1 MPSEI
6 TSAKTIP
13 FPSTIPYINNGLEV
27 KPIASLPIDTA
38 FQADLNGN
46 DVADDRGGVPS
57 QISEIAVLPVGDKGF
72 TGNVYIDGILWGGNY
87 WTSGSSSTT
96 TIDYSFW
103 NSGTASFDDAYDDIA
118 QNPYDWFA
126 GEKASMVNALNTW
139 SGVANIQFLNAG
151 DNNASATLGFYNVGN
166 ADADGFLGA
175 FYPPGTDGQGIGY
188 FNWEGEGW
196 NVGGMA
202 QGDFGFITLIHELGH
217 GLGLAHPH
225 DNGGGSS
232 IYPGVTSPFGD
243 TGDYGLNQGVYT
255 TMSYNDGLVYSGGD
269 PGTLDYGYQGT
280 PMAFDIAAIQ
290 YLYGANNS
298 YKTGN
303 DTYFLPTANQS
314 GTYYSCIWDAGGID
328 TISGV
333 GALSGVTINLNDASL
348 NAAVDGAGAGG
359 YISSAKGI
367 FGGFTIANGAII
379 ENADGSAFADLIT
392 GNEFN
397 NTLNGGD
404 GNDTLNGG
412 DGNDTLNGGAGN
424 DSMNGGDGNDSL
436 DGGLG
441 IDTMNGG
448 NGSDTYI
455 VDNVGDVVAE
465 NFNDALGGVDTV
477 FSSVSYSLAPGTVSG
492 QQGYGIENLTLRG
505 SGNVN
510 GTGNGNN
517 NVLTGNSGNNTLDG
531 GLGADTMNGGDGS
544 DTYIVDNVGD
554 VVAESYNDALGGVD
568 TVLSSVSYSLSPGTV
583 SGQQGYGIENLT
595 LTGSGNINGTG
606 NGNNNVITGNS
617 GNNTLSGGDGNDTLN
632 GADGNDTLIGGA
644 GNDSLVGGN
653 GIDTASYS
661 TATAAVNVN
670 LSSGTATGG
679 AGIDTLSSIEA
690 VVGSN
695 YNDVLTGNSGN
706 NTLDGGLGAD
716 TMNGG
721 DGSDTYIV
729 DNVGDVVAES
739 YNDALGGV
747 DTVLSSVN
755 HTLGFGIENLTLTGS
770 ANINGTG
777 NGNNNVLTGNS
788 GNNTLSGG
796 DGNDTLNGGAGN
808 DTLNGGAGNDSVNGG
823 DGNDSLDGGLGI
835 DTMNGGDGN
844 DSYIVDNIGDVV
856 AESFNDSLG
865 GVDTVLSSVNHT
877 LGFGLENLTLTGS
890 ANINGTGNGNNNVL
904 TGNSGNNTLS
914 GGDGNDTLIGGAG
927 NDSLVGGNGK
937 DILTGGSGSD
947 KFTYTALSQSL
958 LANYDVITDYSSGDQ
973 IDAASSI
980 VAATLTT
987 SVGNAASLSAA
998 AISTVLTSGVFTAN
1012 SANAFTVTG
1021 LAGTFIAFNDA
1032 VAGFN
1037 SANDSLLF
1045 LQNYTLGS
1053 VSIV

>member
-1 MPSEI
+1 MHSEI
-6 TSAKTIP
+6 TFGKTIAS
-13 FPSTIPYINNGLEV
+13 PSTSPYINNGLEV
-27 KPIASLPIDTA
+27 KPIASLPIDSA
-38 FQADLNGN
+38 FQADLNGKGF
-46 DVADDRGGVPS
+46 ADDRGGIPS
-57 QISEIAVLPVGDKGF
+57 QISEIAVLPVGNKGF

-87 WTSGSSSTT
+87 WTSGSSPTT

-139 SGVANIQFLNAG
+139 SAVANIQFVDAG

-175 FYPPGTDGQGIGY
+175 FNPPGTDGEGIGY
-188 FNWEGEGW
+188 FNRQGEGW

-255 TMSYNDGLVYSGGD
+255 TMSYNDGLIYSGGD

-290 YLYGANNS
+290 YLYGANYS

-328 TISGV
+328 TISGIE
-333 GALSGVTINLNDASL
+333 ALSGVTINLNDASL

-359 YISSAKGI
+359 YISSANGI

-392 GNEFN
+392 GNEF
-397 NTLNGGD
+397 
-404 GNDTLNGG
+404 GN
-412 DGNDTLNGGAGN
+412 TLNGGAGN
-424 DSMNGGDGNDSL
+424 DTVNGGAGNDTVSGSDGNDSL
-436 DGGLG
+436 
-441 IDTMNGG
+441 N
-448 NGSDTYI
+448 
-455 VDNVGDVVAE
+455 
-465 NFNDALGGVDTV
+465 
-477 FSSVSYSLAPGTVSG
+477 
-492 QQGYGIENLTLRG
+492 
-505 SGNVN
+505 
-510 GTGNGNN
+510 
-517 NVLTGNSGNNTLDG
+517 G
-531 GLGADTMNGGDGS
+531 GLGADTMNGGDGN

-554 VVAESYNDALGGVD
+554 VVAESFNEALGGVD
-568 TVLSSVSYSLSPGTV
+568 TVLSSVSYSLSPGTA

-595 LTGSGNINGTG
+595 LTGSANINGTG

-617 GNNTLSGGDGNDTLN
+617 GNNTLD
-632 GADGNDTLIGGA
+632 GGA

-670 LSSGTATGG
+670 LGSGTATGG
-679 AGIDTLSSIEA
+679 AGTDTLSGVEA

-706 NTLDGGLGAD
+706 NTLQGGLGAD

-721 DGSDTYIV
+721 
-729 DNVGDVVAES
+729 A
-739 YNDALGGV
+739 
-747 DTVLSSVN
+747 
-755 HTLGFGIENLTLTGS
+755 
-770 ANINGTG
+770 
-777 NGNNNVLTGNS
+777 
-788 GNNTLSGG
+788 
-796 DGNDTLNGGAGN
+796 
-808 DTLNGGAGNDSVNGG
+808 
-823 DGNDSLDGGLGI
+823 
-835 DTMNGGDGN
+835 
-844 DSYIVDNIGDVV
+844 
-856 AESFNDSLG
+856 
-865 GVDTVLSSVNHT
+865 
-877 LGFGLENLTLTGS
+877 
-890 ANINGTGNGNNNVL
+890 
-904 TGNSGNNTLS
+904 
-914 GGDGNDTLIGGAG
+914 GNDTLIGGAD

-937 DILTGGSGSD
+937 DILTGGSGTD

-958 LANYDVITDYSSGDQ
+958 LGNYDVITDYTIGDQ

-987 SVGNAASLSAA
+987 SIGNAASLSAV
-998 AISTVLTSGVFTAN
+998 AISTVLTSGVSTAN

-1021 LAGTFIAFNDA
+1021 LAGIFIAFNDA

-1037 SANDSLLF
+1037 SANDSIIF

>member
-412 DGNDTLNGGAGN
+412 DGNDTLNGGDGN
-424 DSMNGGDGNDSL
+424 DSM
-436 DGGLG
+436 
-441 IDTMNGG
+441 
-448 NGSDTYI
+448 
-455 VDNVGDVVAE
+455 
-465 NFNDALGGVDTV
+465 
-477 FSSVSYSLAPGTVSG
+477 
-492 QQGYGIENLTLRG
+492 
-505 SGNVN
+505 
-510 GTGNGNN
+510 
-517 NVLTGNSGNNTLDG
+517 
-531 GLGADTMNGGDGS
+531 
-544 DTYIVDNVGD
+544 
-554 VVAESYNDALGGVD
+554 
-568 TVLSSVSYSLSPGTV
+568 
-583 SGQQGYGIENLT
+583 
-595 LTGSGNINGTG
+595 
-606 NGNNNVITGNS
+606 
-617 GNNTLSGGDGNDTLN
+617 
-632 GADGNDTLIGGA
+632 
-644 GNDSLVGGN
+644 
-653 GIDTASYS
+653 
-661 TATAAVNVN
+661 
-670 LSSGTATGG
+670 
-679 AGIDTLSSIEA
+679 
-690 VVGSN
+690 
-695 YNDVLTGNSGN
+695 
-706 NTLDGGLGAD
+706 
-716 TMNGG
+716 
-721 DGSDTYIV
+721 
-729 DNVGDVVAES
+729 
-739 YNDALGGV
+739 
-747 DTVLSSVN
+747 
-755 HTLGFGIENLTLTGS
+755 
-770 ANINGTG
+770 
-777 NGNNNVLTGNS
+777 
-788 GNNTLSGG
+788 
-796 DGNDTLNGGAGN
+796 
-808 DTLNGGAGNDSVNGG
+808 NGG

-856 AESFNDSLG
+856 AESFNDALG

>member
-477 FSSVSYSLAPGTVSG
+477 
-492 QQGYGIENLTLRG
+492 
-505 SGNVN
+505 
-510 GTGNGNN
+510 
-517 NVLTGNSGNNTLDG
+517 
-531 GLGADTMNGGDGS
+531 
-544 DTYIVDNVGD
+544 
-554 VVAESYNDALGGVD
+554 
-568 TVLSSVSYSLSPGTV
+568 
-583 SGQQGYGIENLT
+583 
-595 LTGSGNINGTG
+595 
-606 NGNNNVITGNS
+606 
-617 GNNTLSGGDGNDTLN
+617 
-632 GADGNDTLIGGA
+632 
-644 GNDSLVGGN
+644 
-653 GIDTASYS
+653 
-661 TATAAVNVN
+661 
-670 LSSGTATGG
+670 
-679 AGIDTLSSIEA
+679 
-690 VVGSN
+690 
-695 YNDVLTGNSGN
+695 
-706 NTLDGGLGAD
+706 
-716 TMNGG
+716 
-721 DGSDTYIV
+721 
-729 DNVGDVVAES
+729 
-739 YNDALGGV
+739 
-747 DTVLSSVN
+747 
-755 HTLGFGIENLTLTGS
+755 
-770 ANINGTG
+770 
-777 NGNNNVLTGNS
+777 
-788 GNNTLSGG
+788 
-796 DGNDTLNGGAGN
+796 
-808 DTLNGGAGNDSVNGG
+808 
-823 DGNDSLDGGLGI
+823 
-835 DTMNGGDGN
+835 
-844 DSYIVDNIGDVV
+844 
-856 AESFNDSLG
+856 
-865 GVDTVLSSVNHT
+865 LSSVNHT